1 MSNVS
6 EAVRWLD
13 QKLSLLDQRLLPH
26 EQTYSAI
33 ETLEDAIENIKR
45 LSVRGAPAIG
55 IAAAYALC
63 VSAHGY
69 EGQED
74 FDHRLDADFERLV
87 AARPT
92 AVNLH
97 WAASKVRD
105 AGINAER
112 GRALATMIQEAETIH
127 ADDRAAC
134 RRIGEAGLHVFEGL
148 TPQADGTLGLI
159 THCNAGALAVSELGT
174 ATAPMYLAH
183 TAGQRLHVYA
193 DETRPLWQGAR
204 LTAWELDQA
213 GIPVTVLCDNA
224 AASLLA
230 SGKVQAAIVGTD
242 RVAANGDVANKI
254 GTFPLAMACQHFGI
268 PFFVACPSSTFD
280 AQTQTGADIPIEHR
294 SAEEVIGSVGAKVDV
309 YNPAFDITPASMV
322 TAFLTDR
329 GVLKPPFADSLKLL
343 AE

>member
-1 MSNVS
+1 MLS
-6 EAVRWLD
+6 EAVVWQD

-26 EQTYSAI
+26 EQAYCAI
-33 ETLEDAIENIKR
+33 DTLDDAIENIKR

-63 VSAHGY
+63 VSASNY
-69 EGQED
+69 QEHDD
-74 FDHRLDADFERLV
+74 FRDRLNADFERLV

-92 AVNLH
+92 AVNLR
-97 WAASKVRD
+97 WAASKVRG
-105 AGINAER
+105 AGLAVDRSE
-112 GRALATMIQEAETIH
+112 ALEKMIREAEAIH
-127 ADDRAAC
+127 AEDRAAC
-134 RRIGEAGLHVFEGL
+134 RRIGEAGLTVLSEL
-148 TPQADGTLGLI
+148 TPQSDGTIGLI

-183 TAGQRLHVYA
+183 AAGHRLHVYA
-193 DETRPLWQGAR
+193 DETRPLLQGAR

-268 PFFVACPSSTFD
+268 PFFVASPASTFD
-280 AQTQTGADIPIEHR
+280 AATKSGADIVIEHR

-329 GVLKPPFADSLKLL
+329 GVLRPPFADSLKALV
-343 AE
+343 E

>member
-1 MSNVS
+1 MSMVS
-6 EAVRWLD
+6 EAVRWQD
-13 QKLSLLDQRLLPH
+13 QKLWLLDQRLLPH
-26 EQTYSAI
+26 EEAYSAI
-33 ETLEDAIENIKR
+33 ETLDDAIENIKR

-63 VSAHGY
+63 VSARRY
-69 EGQED
+69 AGQED
-74 FDHRLDADFERLV
+74 FSQRLNADFERLV

-92 AVNLH
+92 AVNLR
-97 WAASKVRD
+97 WAATKARD
-105 AGINAER
+105 AGINAEL
-112 GRALATMIQEAETIH
+112 GHALEAMVQEAESIH
-127 ADDRAAC
+127 ADDRIAC
-134 RRIGEAGLHVFEGL
+134 RRIGEAGLSVLREL
-148 TPQADGTLGLI
+148 TPQSDGTIGLI

-183 TAGQRLHVYA
+183 AAGQRLHVYA

-230 SGKVQAAIVGTD
+230 TGKVQAAIVGTD

-268 PFFVACPSSTFD
+268 PFYVACPASTFD
-280 AQTQTGADIPIEHR
+280 SATQAGADIPIEHR
-294 SAEEVIGSVGAKVDV
+294 GAEEVIGSVGAKVDV

-322 TAFLTDR
+322 SAFLTDR
-329 GVLKPPFADSLKLL
+329 GVLRPPFADSLKLL
-343 AE
+343 DP

>member
-1 MSNVS
+1 MSMVS
-6 EAVRWLD
+6 EAVRWQD

-26 EQTYSAI
+26 KQAYSAI
-33 ETLEDAIENIKR
+33 ETLDDAIENIKR

-63 VSAHGY
+63 VSARQYAG
-69 EGQED
+69 EAD
-74 FDHRLDADFERLV
+74 FDRRLDIDFERLI

-92 AVNLH
+92 AVNLR
-97 WAASKVRD
+97 WAATKVRE
-105 AGINAER
+105 AAINANP
-112 GRALATMIQEAETIH
+112 GDALAKMIEEAETIH

-134 RRIGEAGLHVFEGL
+134 RRIGEAGLSVLAEL
-148 TPQADGTLGLI
+148 TPRADGALGLI

-183 TAGQRLHVYA
+183 AEGQKLHVYA
-193 DETRPLWQGAR
+193 DETRPLLQGAR

-213 GIPVTVLCDNA
+213 GIPVTLLCDNA

-230 SGKVQAAIVGTD
+230 SGEVQAAIVGTD

-280 AQTQTGADIPIEHR
+280 GHSATGADIPIEHR
-294 SAEEVIGSVGAKVDV
+294 SAEEVIGSVGASVDV
-309 YNPAFDITPASMV
+309 YNPAFDITPATMV

-329 GVLKPPFADSLKLL
+329 GVLRPPFADSLNLL
-343 AE
+343 RE